1 MDTTQL
7 LIGVFSGALGFGYFI
22 YGKKQQKIVPLIA
35 GMALC
40 VVPYC
45 IADNLYCIA
54 ACVVLAV
61 LPFAFQV

>member
-7 LIGVFSGALGFGYFI
+7 FIGVFAGALGMGYLV
-22 YGKKQQKIVPLIA
+22 YGKKQQKVVPLIA

-45 IADNLYCIA
+45 IDDNLYCIA
-54 ACVVLAV
+54 ACVAIAV
-61 LPFAFQV
+61 LPFVVQV